1 MIARISGVVAEV
13 AEGAAIIEQNGIG
26 YEVQVPAYAL
36 GELAA
41 CRGQRVMLHT
51 LQFLEGNAAS
61 GNLVP
66 RLVGFLHPEDRQF
79 FTRFIR
85 VKGIGIRKALR
96 ALSEPV
102 AVVAE
107 AIESGDVARLA
118 RLPGI
123 GRRGAETIVAELRGK
138 LKGFVAAAGLRAGP
152 GEGRWSEPQRLAIR
166 ILTEWGDSRAD
177 VERWI
182 ERAGQLHPQLET
194 VERWVEAAYRV
205 KTGLEG

>member
-26 YEVQVPAYAL
+26 YEVQVPGYAL

-51 LQFLEGNAAS
+51 LQFLEGNAAA

-138 LKGFVAAAGLRAGP
+138 LKAFVAAGPRAEP
-152 GEGRWSEPQRLAIR
+152 GEGRWREPQRLAIR

-182 ERAGQLHPQLET
+182 ERAGQLHPELET